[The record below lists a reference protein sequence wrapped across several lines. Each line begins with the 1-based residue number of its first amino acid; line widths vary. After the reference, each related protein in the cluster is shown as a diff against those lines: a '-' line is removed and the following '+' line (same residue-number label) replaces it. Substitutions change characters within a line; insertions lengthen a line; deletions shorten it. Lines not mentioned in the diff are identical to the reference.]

1 MLKMEF
7 VFYAIVDF
15 LLMDIHVNRKILT
28 VSNLIIMDNAKIAI
42 WDM

>member
-1 MLKMEF
+1 MEF

-15 LLMDIHVNRKILT
+15 LLMDIHVNREILT
-28 VSNLIIMDNAKIAI
+28 VNNSILMDNAKIVI